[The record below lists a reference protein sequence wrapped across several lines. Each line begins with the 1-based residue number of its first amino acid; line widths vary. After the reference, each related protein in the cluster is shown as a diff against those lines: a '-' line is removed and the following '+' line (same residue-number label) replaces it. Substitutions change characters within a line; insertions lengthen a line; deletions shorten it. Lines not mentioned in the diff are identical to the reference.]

1 MKIVFTNSTNSG
13 NIDTI
18 DDTRYNISEGKEVD
32 TTETDD
38 EVVDDTSKQEDE
50 DMGTEDTNKD
60 MSKLSPE
67 ELEALRDGKA
77 IKCPECG
84 STLINIH
91 NNGESYFCTECE
103 YSWDVRDADDD
114 GLDDDIDD
122 YIDAMVEE
130 LDESYQLIGNT
141 YTLQDGS
148 SVYVISNE
156 GSSFNVLDINS
167 TDRYTIQ
174 ESVLLNQI
182 KEK

>member
-13 NIDTI
+13 SIDTI
-18 DDTRYNISEGKEVD
+18 DDTRYNISEGKEED
-32 TTETDD
+32 TTDTE
-38 EVVDDTSKQEDE
+38 EVVDDTSNQKEE

-141 YTLQDGS
+141 YTLEDGS
-148 SVYVISNE
+148 SVYIISNE
-156 GSSFNVLDINS
+156 GSSFEVLDINS

-174 ESVLLNQI
+174 ESVLLDKI
-182 KEK
+182 EGK

>member
-18 DDTRYNISEGKEVD
+18 DDTRYNISEGNEED
-32 TTETDD
+32 TTDTE
-38 EVVDDTSKQEDE
+38 EVVDDTSNQEED
-50 DMGTEDTNKD
+50 DMGTEDTDLK
-60 MSKLSPE
+60 KLSSE

-84 STLINIH
+84 STNINIH
-91 NNGESYFCTECE
+91 DNGESYFCTECE

-141 YTLQDGS
+141 YTLADGS

-182 KEK
+182 KGK

>member
-13 NIDTI
+13 SIDTI
-18 DDTRYNISEGKEVD
+18 DDTRYNISEGKEED
-32 TTETDD
+32 TTDTE
-38 EVVDDTSKQEDE
+38 EVVDDTSKQEEE

-84 STLINIH
+84 STNINIH
-91 NNGESYFCTECE
+91 DNGESYFCTDCE

-130 LDESYQLIGNT
+130 LDESYQFIGNT
-141 YTLQDGS
+141 YTLEDGS

-174 ESVLLNQI
+174 ESLLLNQI

>member
-38 EVVDDTSKQEDE
+38 EVVDDTSKQEEE
-50 DMGTEDTNKD
+50 DMGTEDTNKA
-60 MSKLSPE
+60 MNKLSPE

-84 STLINIH
+84 STNINIH
-91 NNGESYFCTECE
+91 DNGESYFCTDCE

-130 LDESYQLIGNT
+130 LDESYQFIGNT
-141 YTLQDGS
+141 YTLEDGS
-148 SVYVISNE
+148 SVYIISNE
-156 GSSFNVLDINS
+156 GSFFNVLDINS

-174 ESVLLNQI
+174 ESVLLDKI

>member
-13 NIDTI
+13 SIDTI
-18 DDTRYNISEGKEVD
+18 DDTRYNISEGKEED
-32 TTETDD
+32 TTDTE
-38 EVVDDTSKQEDE
+38 EVVDDTSNQEED
-50 DMGTEDTNKD
+50 DMGTEDTDLK
-60 MSKLSPE
+60 KLSPE

-84 STLINIH
+84 STNINIH
-91 NNGESYFCTECE
+91 DNGESYFCTDCE

-141 YTLQDGS
+141 YTLEDGS

>member
-38 EVVDDTSKQEDE
+38 EVVDDTSNQKEE

-122 YIDAMVEE
+122 YIDTMVEE

-141 YTLQDGS
+141 YTLEDGS

-174 ESVLLNQI
+174 ESVLLDKI
-182 KEK
+182 KGK

>member
-1 MKIVFTNSTNSG
+1 MTV
-13 NIDTI
+13 
-18 DDTRYNISEGKEVD
+18 DDTSAYNISESKEED
-32 TTETDD
+32 TADTE
-38 EVVDDTSKQEDE
+38 EVVDDTSNQEEE
-50 DMGTEDTNKD
+50 DMGTEDTNTN
-60 MSKLSPE
+60 KLSQE
-67 ELEALRDGKA
+67 ELDALRGGKA

-84 STLINIH
+84 STNINIH
-91 NNGESYFCTECE
+91 NNGESYFCTDCE

-122 YIDAMVEE
+122 YIDSMVEE

-156 GSSFNVLDINS
+156 GSSFEVLDIDS

-174 ESVLLNQI
+174 ESVLLN
-182 KEK
+182 KVRVK

>member
-1 MKIVFTNSTNSG
+1 MTV
-13 NIDTI
+13 
-18 DDTRYNISEGKEVD
+18 DDTNTYNISESKEED
-32 TTETDD
+32 IAETE
-38 EVVDDTSKQEDE
+38 EVVDDTSNQEEE
-50 DMGTEDTNKD
+50 DMGTEDTNTN
-60 MSKLSPE
+60 KLSQE
-67 ELEALRDGKA
+67 ELDALRDGKA

-84 STLINIH
+84 STNINIH
-91 NNGESYFCTECE
+91 DNGESYFCTDCE

-122 YIDAMVEE
+122 YIDSMVEE

-156 GSSFNVLDINS
+156 GSSFEVLDIDS

-174 ESVLLNQI
+174 ESVLLV
-182 KEK
+182 KVRVK

>member
-1 MKIVFTNSTNSG
+1 MKIVFTNS
-13 NIDTI
+13 DMAI
-18 DDTRYNISEGKEVD
+18 DDTNTYNISESKEED
-32 TTETDD
+32 TAETE
-38 EVVDDTSKQEDE
+38 EVVDDTSNQEEE
-50 DMGTEDTNKD
+50 DMGTEDTNTN
-60 MSKLSPE
+60 KLSQE
-67 ELEALRDGKA
+67 ELDALRDGKA

-84 STLINIH
+84 STNINIH
-91 NNGESYFCTECE
+91 DNGESYFCTDCE

-122 YIDAMVEE
+122 DIDDYIDSMVEE

-156 GSSFNVLDINS
+156 GSSFEVLDIDS

-174 ESVLLNQI
+174 ESVLLS
-182 KEK
+182 KVRVK

>member
-13 NIDTI
+13 SIDTI

-38 EVVDDTSKQEDE
+38 EVVDDTSKQEEE

-84 STLINIH
+84 STNINIH
-91 NNGESYFCTECE
+91 DNGESYFCTDCE

-130 LDESYQLIGNT
+130 LDESYQFIGNT
-141 YTLQDGS
+141 YTLEDGS

-174 ESVLLNQI
+174 ESLLLNQI

>member
-18 DDTRYNISEGKEVD
+18 DDTRYNISEGKEED
-32 TTETDD
+32 TTDTE
-38 EVVDDTSKQEDE
+38 EVVDDTSKQEEE

-60 MSKLSPE
+60 MSKLSSE

-84 STLINIH
+84 STNINIH
-91 NNGESYFCTECE
+91 DNGESYFCTDCE

-130 LDESYQLIGNT
+130 LDESYQFIGNT
-141 YTLQDGS
+141 YTLEDGS

-174 ESVLLNQI
+174 ESLLLNQI

>member
-13 NIDTI
+13 SIDTI
-18 DDTRYNISEGKEVD
+18 DDTRYNISEGKEED
-32 TTETDD
+32 TADTE
-38 EVVDDTSKQEDE
+38 EVVDDTSNQEED

-60 MSKLSPE
+60 MNKLSTE

-84 STLINIH
+84 STNINIH
-91 NNGESYFCTECE
+91 DNGESYFCTDCE

-141 YTLQDGS
+141 YTLEDGS

-167 TDRYTIQ
+167 TNRYTIQ

-182 KEK
+182 EGK

>member
-13 NIDTI
+13 SIDTI
-18 DDTRYNISEGKEVD
+18 DDTRYNISEGKEED
-32 TTETDD
+32 TTDTE
-38 EVVDDTSKQEDE
+38 EVVDDTSKQEEE

-84 STLINIH
+84 STNINIH
-91 NNGESYFCTECE
+91 DNGESYFCTDCE

-130 LDESYQLIGNT
+130 LDESYQFIGNT
-141 YTLQDGS
+141 YTLEDGS

>member
-13 NIDTI
+13 SIDTI
-18 DDTRYNISEGKEVD
+18 DDTRYNISEGKEED
-32 TTETDD
+32 TTDTE
-38 EVVDDTSKQEDE
+38 EVVDDTSKQEEE
-50 DMGTEDTNKD
+50 DMGIEDTNKD

-84 STLINIH
+84 STNINIH
-91 NNGESYFCTECE
+91 DNGESYFCTDCE

-130 LDESYQLIGNT
+130 LDESYQFIGNT
-141 YTLQDGS
+141 YTLEDGS

-174 ESVLLNQI
+174 ESLLLNQI

>member
-13 NIDTI
+13 SIDTI
-18 DDTRYNISEGKEVD
+18 DDTRYNISEGKEED
-32 TTETDD
+32 TTDTE
-38 EVVDDTSKQEDE
+38 EVVDDTSKQEEE

-84 STLINIH
+84 STNINIH
-91 NNGESYFCTECE
+91 DNGESYFCTDCE
-103 YSWDVRDADDD
+103 YSWGVRDADDD

-130 LDESYQLIGNT
+130 LDESYQFIGNT
-141 YTLQDGS
+141 YTLEDGS

-174 ESVLLNQI
+174 ESLLLNQI

>member
-32 TTETDD
+32 TTEE
-38 EVVDDTSKQEDE
+38 EVVDDTSKQEEE
-50 DMGTEDTNKD
+50 DMGTEDTTNTN
-60 MSKLSPE
+60 KLSPE

-114 GLDDDIDD
+114 GLVDDIDD

-141 YTLQDGS
+141 YTLEDGS
-148 SVYVISNE
+148 SVYIISNE

-174 ESVLLNQI
+174 ESVLLDKI
-182 KEK
+182 KGK

>member
-1 MKIVFTNSTNSG
+1 MKIIFNNG
-13 NIDTI
+13 NVVD
-18 DDTRYNISEGKEVD
+18 NISESKEED
-32 TTETDD
+32 TTDTE
-38 EVVDDTSKQEDE
+38 EVVDDTSSQEEEVVDDTSSQEEE
-50 DMGTEDTNKD
+50 DMGTEDTNTN
-60 MSKLSPE
+60 KLSQE

-84 STLINIH
+84 STNINIH
-91 NNGESYFCTECE
+91 NNGESYFCTDCE

-122 YIDAMVEE
+122 YIDSMVEE

-156 GSSFNVLDINS
+156 GSSFEVLDIDS

-174 ESVLLNQI
+174 ESVLLS
-182 KEK
+182 KVRVK

>member
-1 MKIVFTNSTNSG
+1 MKIVFTNSTITNS
-13 NIDTI
+13 DMTI
-18 DDTRYNISEGKEVD
+18 DDTNAYNISESKEED
-32 TTETDD
+32 TTDTE
-38 EVVDDTSKQEDE
+38 EVVDDTSNQEEE
-50 DMGTEDTNKD
+50 DMGTEDTNTN
-60 MSKLSPE
+60 KLSQE
-67 ELEALRDGKA
+67 EIEALQDGKA

-84 STLINIH
+84 STNINIH
-91 NNGESYFCTECE
+91 DNGESYFCTDCE

-122 YIDAMVEE
+122 YIDSMVEE

-156 GSSFNVLDINS
+156 GSSFEVLDIDS

-174 ESVLLNQI
+174 ESVLLS
-182 KEK
+182 KVRVK

>member
-18 DDTRYNISEGKEVD
+18 DDTRYNISEGKEED
-32 TTETDD
+32 TTDTE
-38 EVVDDTSKQEDE
+38 EVVDDTSNQEED
-50 DMGTEDTNKD
+50 DMGTEDTDLK
-60 MSKLSPE
+60 KLSPE

-148 SVYVISNE
+148 SVYVISSE

-182 KEK
+182 KGK

>member
-1 MKIVFTNSTNSG
+1 MKIVFTNSTITNS
-13 NIDTI
+13 DMTI
-18 DDTRYNISEGKEVD
+18 DDTNAYNISESKEED
-32 TTETDD
+32 TTDTE
-38 EVVDDTSKQEDE
+38 EVVDNTSNQEEE
-50 DMGTEDTNKD
+50 DMGTEDTNTN
-60 MSKLSPE
+60 KLSQE

-84 STLINIH
+84 STNINIH
-91 NNGESYFCTECE
+91 NDGESYFCTDCE

-114 GLDDDIDD
+114 GIDDDMDD
-122 YIDAMVEE
+122 YIDSMVEE

-156 GSSFNVLDINS
+156 GSSFEVLDIDS

-174 ESVLLNQI
+174 ESVLLS
-182 KEK
+182 KVRVK